1 MPNDVIDLESALIKI
16 ASLAAAA
23 MMLDGPGEEILRNDI
38 INIIQTTAEG
48 ATSSKK
54 GDNHA

>member
-38 INIIQTTAEG
+38 INLIQTTAEG